1 MPYKITS
8 ISHKIK
14 QRDNPKDVFYT
25 PDTLVKEH
33 LDLIKEY
40 TNPNDKWVDPF
51 YGEGIYYNAF
61 TTENK
66 EYTEIALGK
75 DFFEYKTNVD
85 VIVSNPP
92 YSMID
97 KVLEHSVSLDPRVI
111 SYLIGMGNLT
121 ARRIEYMN
129 QQGYGLV
136 KLHLTKVFK
145 WYGMSFIV
153 VFVKEKTNC
162 ISFDR
167 KVHK

>member
-1 MPYKITS
+1 MS
-8 ISHKIK
+8 SSVSHNIK
-14 QRDNPKDVFYT
+14 HRDNPKDIFYT
-25 PDTLVKEH
+25 PDSLVKEH
-33 LDLIKEY
+33 LDLVTEY
-40 TNPNDKWVDPF
+40 TTQNDKWFDPF

-66 EYTEIALGK
+66 EFTEITLGK
-75 DFFEYKTNVD
+75 DFFEYNTNVD
-85 VIVSNPP
+85 VILSNPP

-97 KVLEHSVSLDPRVI
+97 KVLKHSVSLNPRVI

-121 ARRIEYMN
+121 ARRIEFMN
-129 QQGYGLV
+129 QHGYGLA

-153 VFVKEKTNC
+153 VFVKGENNC

-167 KVHK
+167 KVHR